1 MVHYHIAITR
11 YRRDITQPMAA
22 AISSSSFFLL
32 SATPAF
38 IRAKVRTN
46 ISGRLFDG
54 IGGSTRNGVGI
65 EGCNAK
71 HRIVGLSITSIAQP
85 GAVIRS
91 SVGRAFSAA
100 TSLQET
106 ENSAENLL
114 GTLLSTV
121 EGTDR
126 GAMLSN
132 EEHERVLGIVSELER
147 FCIPEPLK
155 SPFILGEW
163 DVEYCSNP
171 TSPGGYYRSAIG
183 RLLLKTN
190 EMTQSI
196 QAPDVVGNRVAFS
209 AFNAI
214 DGEVSLKGKF
224 MPLDNKWIEI
234 TFDAPSLKFG
244 PFNFQYGGESTVKI
258 AIIYLDE
265 RIRLGRGSRGSIF
278 IFKRRG

>member
-1 MVHYHIAITR
+1 
-11 YRRDITQPMAA
+11 MAT
-22 AISSSSFFLL
+22 AISSSSLSLF
-32 SATPAF
+32 SATPT
-38 IRAKVRTN
+38 IVRAKVRTN
-46 ISGRLFDG
+46 ISGRLIDAFCSSTHNG
-54 IGGSTRNGVGI
+54 IGI
-65 EGCNAK
+65 DGCNAK
-71 HRIVGLSITSIAQP
+71 HPIVGLSITSIVQP
-85 GAVIRS
+85 RAVSRS
-91 SVGRAFSAA
+91 SVGKAFSSA
-100 TSLQET
+100 TSLQQT

-114 GTLLSTV
+114 GTLLSMV

-126 GAMLSN
+126 GAMLSK
-132 EEHERVLGIVSELER
+132 EEHERVLMIVSELER
-147 FCIPEPLK
+147 LCIPEPLK

-171 TSPGGYYRSAIG
+171 RSPGGYYRSAIG
-183 RLLLKTN
+183 RLLLKTK

-196 QAPDVVGNRVAFS
+196 QAPDVVGNKVAFS

-224 MPLDNKWIEI
+224 TPLDNKWIDI

>member
-1 MVHYHIAITR
+1 
-11 YRRDITQPMAA
+11 MALVN
-22 AISSSSFFLL
+22 SSSYLSLF
-32 SATPAF
+32 SATSTF
-38 IRAKVRTN
+38 IRPKVRAN
-46 ISGRLFDG
+46 VNNRLGDAF
-54 IGGSTRNGVGI
+54 SSSKSNANGI
-65 EGCNAK
+65 EGCNAQ
-71 HRIVGLSITSIAQP
+71 HPFEGLAITSIVRP
-85 GAVIRS
+85 KAVIRT
-91 SVGRAFSAA
+91 SVVRASPAP
-100 TSLQET
+100 TSLQQT

-114 GTLLSTV
+114 GTLLSMV

-126 GAMLSN
+126 GAKLSN
-132 EEHERVLGIVSELER
+132 EEHERVARIVSQLER
-147 FCIPEPLK
+147 LCMPEPLK

-183 RLLLKTN
+183 RLLLRTK

-196 QAPDVVGNRVAFS
+196 QAPDFVGNKVAFS

-214 DGEVSLKGKF
+214 DGEVSLEGKF
-224 MPLDNKWIEI
+224 TPLDNKWIEI
-234 TFDAPSLKFG
+234 TFDPPSLKFG
-244 PFNFQYGGESTVKI
+244 SFNFQYGGQSTVKI